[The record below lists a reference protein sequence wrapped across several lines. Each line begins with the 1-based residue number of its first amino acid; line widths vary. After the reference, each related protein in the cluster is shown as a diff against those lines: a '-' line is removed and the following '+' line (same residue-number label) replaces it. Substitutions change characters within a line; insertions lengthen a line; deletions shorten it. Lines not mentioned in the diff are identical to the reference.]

1 MARTM
6 KKAIRVEKE
15 DNVAVVAQDTLK
27 GDRLDCSGFEIVAG
41 ADIPLGHKI
50 ALGQIE
56 EGFPVF
62 KFGVPIGRAKLPISA
77 GDHVHVHNLADIT
90 EELCN
95 NYEKIFKSA
104 GA

>member
-1 MARTM
+1 M

-15 DNVAVVAQDTLK
+15 DSVAVVAQDTRK
-27 GDRLDCSGFEIVAG
+27 GDSLDCSGFEIVAG

-50 ALGQIE
+50 ALGGIR
-56 EGFPVF
+56 EGDLVF

-95 NYEKIFKSA
+95 GYEKKFRST